1 MTAHASRPLL
11 VVGAGIAGITAA
23 LEAAEAG
30 REVVL
35 VERDAC
41 VGGRVLRNHHYF
53 PKLCPPSCG
62 MEINTRR
69 LERNS
74 RVRVITRARVTGCR
88 ASDGGYEVTITHAP
102 AYVND
107 RCTACGDCTTACPAR
122 VKDPFNLDM
131 SEVPAIRLPHPNAWP
146 KRFVLDRAGVS
157 RRLSRVPRRLHLR
170 RHRSRRQGAHGDAPG
185 RAPWCV
191 ATGWD
196 PYPLERLPELGGGL
210 LPDVI
215 ANVHMERMAAP
226 AGPTGGKILRPSDQ
240 QPPKRVAF
248 VQCAGSRD
256 VNHLAYCSAV
266 CCLASLKQAIYVK
279 EQLPDAEV
287 TIYYIDRRTPGRNEE
302 MLTRV
307 AAMDG
312 VRLVKGKVA
321 KVERNGS
328 ALVLRVED
336 VEAGRIVHAEA
347 DLVVLA
353 TGMVPSLGG
362 DARPLRPR
370 QRRRRLR
377 RREARHRGRG
387 GGAPARGRCGER
399 AGRHGRRG
407 PGVRRGGKERVDGT
421 AWRLPL
427 HRLRHRRRPQD
438 RWFDRARRR
447 ARRRQL
453 PDPSVPVRPRGR
465 RRHPRRARRRHDR
478 RGARRGLL
486 RRAPRRRRSRSTRL
500 ATRSSAS
507 ACANRSCGRTRPG
520 TRTPRRWRR
529 TSSAWATRACPR
541 SGWRSRWRRRSS
553 GPCWSSV
560 AASPA

>member
-1 MTAHASRPLL
+1 MTTATSRPLL

-69 LERNS
+69 LERNH
-74 RVRVITRARVTGCR
+74 RVRVLTHTRVTECR
-88 ASDGGYEVTITHAP
+88 ATDEGYDVTLTHAP
-102 AYVND
+102 TFVKD
-107 RCTACGDCTTACPAR
+107 RCTACGACTPVCPAR
-122 VKDPFNLDM
+122 VKDAFNLELT
-131 SEVPAIRLPHPNAWP
+131 EVPAIRLPHPNAWP
-146 KRFVLDRAGVS
+146 KRFVLDRTACPNECHACREACTYDAIDLDAKEHTEAVH
-157 RRLSRVPRRLHLR
+157 V
-170 RHRSRRQGAHGDAPG
+170 GA
-185 RAPWCV
+185 V
-191 ATGWD
+191 VIATGWE

-210 LPDVI
+210 FPDVV

-287 TIYYIDRRTPGRNEE
+287 TIYYIDRRAPGRNED

-321 KVERNGS
+321 KVTRSGS
-328 ALVLRVED
+328 ALQLRVED
-336 VEAGRIVHAEA
+336 VEGGKIVDAEA

-353 TGMVPSLGG
+353 TGMVPGLG
-362 DARPLRPR
+362 
-370 QRRRRLR
+370 
-377 RREARHRGRG
+377 REAQLFGLAIDEDGFGVEKPGIVVAGVAHR
-387 GGAPARGRCGER
+387 PE
-399 AGRHGRRG
+399 
-407 PGVRRGGKERVDGT
+407 D
-421 AWRLPL
+421 
-427 HRLRHRRRPQD
+427 
-438 RWFDRARRR
+438 
-447 ARRRQL
+447 
-453 PDPSVPVRPRGR
+453 
-465 RRHPRRARRRHDR
+465 
-478 RGARRGLL
+478 
-486 RRAPRRRRSRSTRL
+486 
-500 ATRSSAS
+500 
-507 ACANRSCGRTRPG
+507 
-520 TRTPRRWRR
+520 
-529 TSSAWATRACPR
+529 
-541 SGWRSRWRRRSS
+541 
-553 GPCWSSV
+553 V
-560 AASPA
+560 AASVRDATGATARACIAAGRSA